1 MICENTIIGGYSS
14 PYYEE
19 KDISLVPIGGVYSLE
34 GKNFEEIKNINFDR
48 WRKRFIKNM
57 NNVNIKNNIGKMN
70 KNLENKNYF
79 WYYV

>member
-1 MICENTIIGGYSS
+1 MTNPPIKKTYLSVMICENTIIGGYSS

-48 WRKRFIKNM
+48 WRKRFIK
-57 NNVNIKNNIGKMN
+57 KY
-70 KNLENKNYF
+70 E
-79 WYYV
+79 

>member
-1 MICENTIIGGYSS
+1 MIGG
-14 PYYEE
+14 E
-19 KDISLVPIGGVYSLE
+19 KDLL
-34 GKNFEEIKNINFDR
+34 
-48 WRKRFIKNM
+48 KNM

>member
-1 MICENTIIGGYSS
+1 MTNPPIKNLFIRNDLWKYNHWRISS

-48 WRKRFIKNM
+48 WRKRFIK
-57 NNVNIKNNIGKMN
+57 KY
-70 KNLENKNYF
+70 E
-79 WYYV
+79 

>member
-1 MICENTIIGGYSS
+1 
-14 PYYEE
+14 
-19 KDISLVPIGGVYSLE
+19 
-34 GKNFEEIKNINFDR
+34 
-48 WRKRFIKNM
+48 M